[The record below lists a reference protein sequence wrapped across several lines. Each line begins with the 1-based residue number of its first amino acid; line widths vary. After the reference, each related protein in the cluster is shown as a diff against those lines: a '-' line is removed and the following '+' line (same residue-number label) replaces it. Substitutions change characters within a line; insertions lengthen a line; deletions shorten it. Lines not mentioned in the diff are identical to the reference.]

1 MSANSPSGSS
11 VNSERTRK
19 QDADNKRGKETNEAR
34 ARFKTLFPRAGTT
47 LKSAEAAVLVCKH
60 MKCERSVPRVAD
72 DVKGLGQLLK
82 GEKAPTGASPE
93 PKDENDDKEA
103 RQKRKKKEADRV
115 RNEGWKRLTEE
126 LRQLFKQSATN
137 LDAWQV
143 GKYDRLSGRD
153 QPNEP
158 SPQLAYDFLVY
169 GKERKVVPDLLN
181 IPYKR

>member
-1 MSANSPSGSS
+1 MG
-11 VNSERTRK
+11 V
-19 QDADNKRGKETNEAR
+19 
-34 ARFKTLFPRAGTT
+34 L
-47 LKSAEAAVLVCKH
+47 LAVLVCKH
-60 MKCERSVPRVAD
+60 MKCERSVPWVAD

-126 LRQLFKQSATN
+126 LRQLFKQSETN
-137 LDAWQV
+137 LDAWQI

-153 QPNEP
+153 QP
-158 SPQLAYDFLVY
+158 
-169 GKERKVVPDLLN
+169 DLIN
-181 IPYKR
+181 IPYKRWRGECGLMNTSGPFFDEA